1 MKSSYTVALIAL
13 LAVGSFLIVDNY
25 DSLAFT
31 SALKVENRRNLNVID
46 PLEKSHSLKNRKNNL
61 EEEQDVY

>member
-1 MKSSYTVALIAL
+1 MKSSYAVALIAL

-25 DSLAFT
+25 ESITFT
-31 SALKVENRRNLNVID
+31 SAKIENRRNLNVID
-46 PLEKSHSLKNRKNNL
+46 PLEKSHSRKNHKNNL